1 IAMIRDQCNRLID
14 IQTEAYNRFLI
25 RQRSTVRLNL
35 MIEFLRITYSLQGI
49 QLEKL
54 PQQWTSHY

>member
-1 IAMIRDQCNRLID
+1 DQCNRLID

-35 MIEFLRITYSLQGI
+35 MIEFLRITHSLQGV